1 MSKKLVVK
9 LLATVMAM
17 SMVMGSGLTVF
28 ADSPHTCGTTDQ
40 EGWKTDAEGEP
51 DIHTFIC
58 GSAGCT
64 FEKKVACGSSTYL
77 SKKDEN
83 EHSIKCI
90 TCDKEINTQSHVAD
104 TTSYYYDE
112 ERGHAKWC
120 TICKSYFGDF
130 IPCQYEIKPYYD
142 GNGVLKHAY
151 VCTICYRIKDNT
163 FYDHDTNGENGTCSA
178 CGYDPNLV
186 LRGHSSD
193 SSSSS
198 KKEKD
203 ERIKETSVSSS
214 TPKVDAVEEMNKALA
229 KQIEETIKAEES
241 IPVTSFASTAAVN
254 AVPAEVK
261 ATATAGATYNLSQIT
276 TTQGFVAAVNKIAE
290 ANPGATSVTVYSSNP
305 MAFSADVLTAVSN
318 ANKELVY
325 TFNHKGHLYKITIPA
340 GAKIDLNGNRY
351 AGPLYIGAQL
361 GTSVVLK

>member
-17 SMVMGSGLTVF
+17 TMVVGSGLTVF
-28 ADSPHTCGTTDQ
+28 AVEVENVQDTCEHPASSDWQGNNHGKHEKICTKCSKVLTEEDCTYGEIWRNMAPGGDYE
-40 EGWKTDAEGEP
+40 EGYHYHVCEV
-51 DIHTFIC
+51 C
-58 GSAGCT
+58 GNAN
-64 FEKKVACGSSTYL
+64 A
-77 SKKDEN
+77 N
-83 EHSIKCI
+83 
-90 TCDKEINTQSHVAD
+90 DKEACQSVD
-104 TTSYYYDE
+104 EWSYDYQKHFKRCIKGPECHKLYYE
-112 ERGHAKWC
+112 A
-120 TICKSYFGDF
+120 
-130 IPCQYEIKPYYD
+130 
-142 GNGVLKHAY
+142 A
-151 VCTICYRIKDNT
+151 
-163 FYDHDTNGENGTCSA
+163 HDTNGENGACSV
-178 CGYDPNLV
+178 CGFNTNYGDPSSSELPSV
-186 LRGHSSD
+186 LPGESPTVKD
-193 SSSSS
+193 EATQEKKASSSS

-203 ERIKETSVSSS
+203 EKIKETSVSSS
-214 TPKVDAVEEMNKALA
+214 TPKVDVVEEINKALA
-229 KQIEETIKAEES
+229 KQLEETIKAEES
-241 IPVTSFASTAAVN
+241 IPVTSFASTTAVN

-340 GAKIDLNGNRY
+340 GAKLDLNGNRY